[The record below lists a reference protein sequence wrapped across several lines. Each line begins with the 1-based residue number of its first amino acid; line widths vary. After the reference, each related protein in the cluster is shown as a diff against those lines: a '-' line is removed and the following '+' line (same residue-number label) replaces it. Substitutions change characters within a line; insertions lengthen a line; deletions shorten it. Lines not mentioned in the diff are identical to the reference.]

1 MSRIGFAFS
10 SFFNVLFRGQL
21 PGDAAA
27 FLPAPEPAPPVPT
40 AAAPAPAL
48 PAPVAAPGN
57 AAELRTEGALVLLSL
72 FQREGRLLDFLRESL
87 DGHDDAAI
95 GAAVR
100 AIHRGCKKV
109 LDEHVEVAPVMPGE
123 EEAPITVPRG
133 FDPGEISL
141 IGTTGR
147 APPFQGTL
155 IHHGWRATKVRFPIL
170 GDGVDRRVLAPAE
183 VRVS

>member
-21 PGDAAA
+21 PGGAAA
-27 FLPAPEPAPPVPT
+27 FLPPPEPAPPAPL
-40 AAAPAPAL
+40 AAAPTLPPPA
-48 PAPVAAPGN
+48 AAPGN
-57 AAELRTEGALVLLSL
+57 EAELRTEGALVLLSL

-100 AIHRGCKKV
+100 AIHRGCNKV
-109 LDEHVEVAPVMPGE
+109 LDDHVELGPVMPGE
-123 EEAPITVPRG
+123 EEAPVTVPRG
-133 FDPGEISL
+133 FKPGEVSL
-141 IGTTGR
+141 VGTTGR
-147 APPFQGTL
+147 TPPFQGTL
-155 IHHGWRATKVRFPIL
+155 LHHGWRATKVRFPIL